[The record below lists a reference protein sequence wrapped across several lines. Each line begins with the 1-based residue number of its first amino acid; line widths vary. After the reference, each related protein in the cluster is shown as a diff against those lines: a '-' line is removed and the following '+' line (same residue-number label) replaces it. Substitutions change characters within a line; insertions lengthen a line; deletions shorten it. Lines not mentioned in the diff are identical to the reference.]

1 MVWWVGLPLFIDI
14 AIMSQRSRA
23 LVSHGRLVGR
33 YLWKQVQWEMRRP
46 LTTSLQV
53 ERTMSLPQSGLA
65 VFGFVLLCAIHS
77 FWGRGRRRRERGSH
91 LTPPLC
97 HPRVKAYHKPSQVHS
112 DLPDL
117 VKSLAAIPRLRN
129 VPTDWIFNL
138 FNVLKTHFSS
148 WLSFLL
154 LLLAG
159 DVELNPGPYGSKHK
173 YVASTIKLLF

>member
-1 MVWWVGLPLFIDI
+1 MPHLP
-14 AIMSQRSRA
+14 RA

-46 LTTSLQV
+46 LTTSLQM

-65 VFGFVLLCAIHS
+65 IFGFVLLLCAIHS
-77 FWGRGRRRRERGSH
+77 FWGRGRRRRRERGSH

-97 HPRVKAYHKPSQVHS
+97 RPRVKAYHKPSQVYS

-117 VKSLAAIPRLRN
+117 VKSSAEMPRLRN
-129 VPTDWIFNL
+129 VPTDSTNWIFNL
-138 FNVLKTHFSS
+138 FNILKAHFSCR
-148 WLSFLL
+148 LSFLL

-159 DVELNPGPYGSKHK
+159 DVELNPGPYGSKQC
-173 YVASTIKLLF
+173 S

>member
-1 MVWWVGLPLFIDI
+1 MPHLP
-14 AIMSQRSRA
+14 RA

-46 LTTSLQV
+46 LTTSLQM

-65 VFGFVLLCAIHS
+65 IFGFVLFLCAIHS
-77 FWGRGRRRRERGSH
+77 FWGRGRRKRRGSH

-97 HPRVKAYHKPSQVHS
+97 RPRVKAHHKPSQVHG

-117 VKSLAAIPRLRN
+117 VKSSAEMPRLRN
-129 VPTDWIFNL
+129 VPSDSINWIFNL
-138 FNVLKTHFSS
+138 FKAHFSC

-159 DVELNPGPYGSKHK
+159 DVELNPGPYGSKRK
-173 YVASTIKLLF
+173 NVATIKLLF